1 MSSLTRKILFVYLFA
16 FLVLVAGLLV
26 LGVASDPYRKN
37 LLNSEIESLK
47 TQAKEISG
55 ALAEQAY
62 KPGVGGTIQLNI
74 DLAVNMLQRLV
85 ISTTARTIIFDQD
98 RTVVFDSGVLD
109 LLGPVGDRVK
119 VSKLP
124 PLEEADFIGNI
135 ISDLKGFY
143 KETISRFL
151 GQRPTV
157 YPDVEPIRNKAVLDV
172 LSGKNFEE
180 ISQETIQFGLPI
192 KRFEKI
198 FGAVFI
204 TRDASLIDDAF
215 NSLVITILA
224 ILVVSFVVTIPILLV
239 FFMHTILRP
248 LRRLANAAD
257 MVRSAPGKVRTIP
270 GFENRNDEIGALAA
284 DLNAMTDALS
294 QRLDAIE
301 NFAADVAHEIK
312 NPLTSLL
319 SSVETAERI
328 KDEDK
333 QKRLMAIIK
342 HDVQRLDRL
351 ISDIAEASKLDSEL
365 SRDETKI
372 LDLEQILSALVNAH
386 QQAEKKEGRQ
396 IEFTAISKGP
406 YNFMGNETRILRVFE
421 NLMDNAFSFSPYGGL
436 VEVRIMRSMGKV
448 IATIEDEGP
457 GIPERMLKKIFDRF
471 YSERP
476 KEEEFGKHSG
486 LGLSISRQIVEAHQG
501 TISAENKKDKTG
513 VCQGARFIIS
523 LPAV

>member
-1 MSSLTRKILFVYLFA
+1 
-16 FLVLVAGLLV
+16 LVGLLV
-26 LGVASDPYRKN
+26 LGVASGPYRDN
-37 LLNSEIESLK
+37 LLKSEKEALK
-47 TQAKEISG
+47 NQAQNISG

-62 KPGVGGTIQLNI
+62 KTGTDGTIQLKGM
-74 DLAVNMLQRLV
+74 LAVNMLQRLV
-85 ISTTARTIIFDQD
+85 ISTTARTIVFDQD

-124 PLEEADFIGNI
+124 PLEESNFIGNI

-143 KETISRFL
+143 KETISRFF

-157 YPDVEPIRNKAVLDV
+157 YPNVEPIRNKAVIDV
-172 LSGKNFEE
+172 LSGEKFEE
-180 ISQETIQFGLPI
+180 ISEESIQFGLPI
-192 KRFEKI
+192 KRFEQI
-198 FGAVFI
+198 FGAVFV

-215 NSLVITILA
+215 NSLVVAILA
-224 ILVVSFVVTIPILLV
+224 IFVVSFVVTIPILLI
-239 FFMHTILRP
+239 FFSYTILRP

-257 MVRSAPGKVRTIP
+257 MVRGAPGRIRTIP

-294 QRLDAIE
+294 KRFDAIE

-312 NPLTSLL
+312 NPLTSLI

-342 HDVQRLDRL
+342 DDVQRLDRL

-365 SRDETKI
+365 SRDEAEV
-372 LDLEQILSALVNAH
+372 LDLEQILSALVKAH
-386 QQAEKKEGRQ
+386 QQTDNSGRCR
-396 IEFTAISKGP
+396 IEFLATFKGP
-406 YNFMGNETRILRVFE
+406 YNFKGNETRIVRVFE
-421 NLMDNAFSFSPYGGL
+421 NLVDNAFSFSPNGGL
-436 VEVRIMRSMGKV
+436 VEVCVMRSIDKV

-457 GIPERMLKKIFDRF
+457 GIPETVLEKIFDRF

-476 KEEEFGKHSG
+476 KNEEFGKHSG
-486 LGLSISRQIVEAHQG
+486 LGLSISRQIVGAHKG
-501 TISAENKKDKTG
+501 TISAENKMNKTG
-513 VCQGARFIIS
+513 VSQGALFIIS